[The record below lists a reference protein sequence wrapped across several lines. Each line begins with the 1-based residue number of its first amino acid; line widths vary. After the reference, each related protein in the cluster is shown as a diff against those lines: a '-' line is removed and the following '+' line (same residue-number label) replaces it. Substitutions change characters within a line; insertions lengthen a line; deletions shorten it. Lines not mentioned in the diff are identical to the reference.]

1 MRPLFSSYS
10 LPLLLLFISTFHAI
24 NANRLIHETCKKCSQ
39 KDPNLSY
46 NFCVN
51 SLQAVPK
58 SQSVDDLRELGK
70 ISIKLIKQNVTDTRN
85 HIKNLLGNKSS
96 DSFIESCLSDCFDL
110 YSDAVPTLSQAL
122 KDYKAKRYDDANIE
136 VSSVLDASTTC
147 EDGFVEKKGVVSPLT
162 KRNNNT
168 FQLSAIALS
177 IVNMLNWFTHVGACL
192 YSMFCTSLDSYLY
205 FNLLQIFFKV
215 FNDCWGSKLLF
226 LLDGRYCL
234 HIDCKFLSLETNRW
248 SRTKMI
254 NQFNM
259 CVYIYI

>member
-24 NANRLIHETCKKCSQ
+24 NANKLIHETCKKCSQ
-39 KDPNLSY
+39 TDPNLSY
-46 NFCVN
+46 NFCVD
-51 SLQAVPK
+51 SLQADPK

-70 ISIKLIKQNVTDTRN
+70 ISIKLIKQNVTNTRN
-85 HIKNLLGNKSS
+85 HIKKLLENKNS
-96 DSFIESCLSDCFDL
+96 DSFIKSCLSDCFDL

-147 EDGFVEKKGVVSPLT
+147 EDGFEEEKGVVSPLT

-177 IVNMLNWFTHVGACL
+177 IVNML
-192 YSMFCTSLDSYLY
+192 S
-205 FNLLQIFFKV
+205 
-215 FNDCWGSKLLF
+215 
-226 LLDGRYCL
+226 
-234 HIDCKFLSLETNRW
+234 
-248 SRTKMI
+248 
-254 NQFNM
+254 
-259 CVYIYI
+259 